1 LTHDPSSA
9 PPGAP
14 ARRRLSRPALVALST
29 ALIGFVV
36 AGYVGDALAP
46 TLVDTHPLAL
56 LLLNPRVRNLVLIT
70 NQIDAVTFYVVGT
83 LRLMVSDPLF
93 YLLGYFY
100 GDAAIR
106 WAERRVPTYGQMFR
120 TAERFF
126 AKAAYP
132 LVFIAPNGYIC
143 LFAGAAG
150 MPVAAFFALNGIGT
164 VVRLFLIRKFGE
176 AFDDPIDSV
185 LDFIGR
191 YRVPILIGTMLLVAF
206 SIWNERRL
214 GETKVRALG
223 HLEEELEEAEREL
236 EAETEKEEDAT

>member
-1 LTHDPSSA
+1 LTGDPPSDA

-14 ARRRLSRPALVALST
+14 ARRRLSRPALVALSA
-29 ALIGFVV
+29 ALIVFVV

-46 TLVDTHPLAL
+46 TLVDTHPVAL
-56 LLLNPRVRNLVLIT
+56 LLLNPRIRNLVLIT
-70 NQIDAVTFYVVGT
+70 NQLDAVTFYVLGT
-83 LRLMVSDPLF
+83 IRLMISDPLF

-106 WAERRVPTYGQMFR
+106 WSERRAPTYGQMFR

-126 AKAAYP
+126 TKASYP
-132 LVFIAPNGYIC
+132 LVALAPNGYIC

-150 MPVAAFFALNGIGT
+150 MPVVAFFTLNGIGT

-176 AFDDPIDSV
+176 AFDNPIDAV
-185 LDFIGR
+185 LDFISR
-191 YRVPILIGTMLLVAF
+191 YRLPILIATVLLVAF
-206 SIWNERRL
+206 SIWNEKRL

-236 EAETEKEEDAT
+236 ETEKKEEET